1 MNKPDTCQDL
11 KLWSLILHLE
21 PTHPTQ
27 ATKLWTQSKPRGQ
40 KCSSP
45 ASLHPKLF
53 QTIWCHVI
61 QTQAWPIGLPLW
73 GARVILGTFISCFP
87 QWELFSQQRAVS
99 CIDRTTQLHPQSH
112 SRGKDGVLQYSQSLE
127 RYSSHTYLRLLHSW
141 ADPQL
146 VAGYMRFCQHVPE
159 TEETSS
165 REFED
170 KLPVPCASCTTAPRG
185 SVAIKGG
192 VPVFVKHDC
201 LRQSNPKYLPGTW
214 ISNLRTNKLFRAVIF
229 YSRPHV
235 SDESLRHFAT
245 EIAYCCSCSP
255 RIPVGLKQVADLLRK
270 KDKAPFQSPTMYLRL
285 RCYRQMKLFRIFS
298 QSTFHGSE
306 LAIHSKKGFGF
317 TPSAVIF
324 WYSKSCQ

>member
-1 MNKPDTCQDL
+1 MPRFKAI
-11 KLWSLILHLE
+11 KLNITFRAHTPNPSN
-21 PTHPTQ
+21 Q
-27 ATKLWTQSKPRGQ
+27 ALNTEQAWGAEVQFP
-40 KCSSP
+40 C
-45 ASLHPKLF
+45 SLHPKLF
-53 QTIWCHVI
+53 QIIWCHVI
-61 QTQAWPIGLPLW
+61 QMQARPIGLPLW
-73 GARVILGTFISCFP
+73 GARVILGTFTSCFP

-99 CIDRTTQLHPQSH
+99 CIDKTTQLRPQSH
-112 SRGKDGVLQYSQSLE
+112 SRGKDGVLQYSRSLE
-127 RYSSHTYLRLLHSW
+127 RYSSHTYLRLLHSR

-146 VAGYMRFCQHVPE
+146 VAGYMWFRQHVPE

-170 KLPVPCASCTTAPRG
+170 KLPVPRASCTTAPMG

-192 VPVFVKHDC
+192 VPVFVKDDC
-201 LRQSNPKYLPGTW
+201 LQQSNPKYLPGTW

-270 KDKAPFQSPTMYLRL
+270 KDEAPFQTPTMYLRL
-285 RCYRQMKLFRIFS
+285 WDATGKWNSSVFFHKAPSMD
-298 QSTFHGSE
+298 QS
-306 LAIHSKKGFGF
+306 
-317 TPSAVIF
+317 
-324 WYSKSCQ
+324 